1 MGLGI
6 INNQNKNK
14 FILEAILKRDSN
26 TINKYIGKGDTIM
39 TVGWILYF
47 SWSCEFR
54 LFSWTRNLGHGDFR
68 FGLSSTLSIE
78 FLWNALKNII
88 KNLSY
93 YSI

>member
-1 MGLGI
+1 MLNEQKFTHTKKGETVWVLGV

-39 TVGWILYF
+39 TVGWILYV

-54 LFSWTRNLGHGDFR
+54 LISW
-68 FGLSSTLSIE
+68 
-78 FLWNALKNII
+78 
-88 KNLSY
+88 Y
-93 YSI
+93 P